1 MVVIIDDREDV
12 WNFAPNLIHVR
23 PYHFFQHTGDINAPP
38 GLAKQEKDDKEGY
51 DFTSI
56 NSGEKTSSDASHPE
70 ASNGSLS
77 KDQKDEA
84 KISPKLALK
93 DVNCDSGTQE
103 EGESKS
109 EQCVAALTSSTEDT
123 KQVGVTKNEENKEGE
138 ANTTELTK
146 EDTCAEDERER
157 IAPGISEKTPED
169 KDVKPLEE
177 CSKIHIHDTDD
188 YLLHLQ
194 YVLRTIHHA
203 YYELY
208 DESRKKGEAVPD
220 MKIVLPY
227 ARRKVLAK
235 VQVVFSGVVP
245 TNTPLEK
252 SKPYLVARSL
262 GADVMDRVSET
273 TTHVIAARLGTVKVR
288 PK

>member
-1 MVVIIDDREDV
+1 MVVIIDDREEV

-51 DFTSI
+51 DFTPI
-56 NSGEKTSSDASHPE
+56 NSEEKISSDASHPV

-84 KISPKLALK
+84 LPKLTLT

-109 EQCVAALTSSTEDT
+109 EQCVAESTSSTEDT
-123 KQVGVTKNEENKEGE
+123 KQEVK
-138 ANTTELTK
+138 AHTTELPK
-146 EDTCAEDERER
+146 EDKCADDERER
-157 IAPGISEKTPED
+157 IAHGISETTPED
-169 KDVKPLEE
+169 KDLKPLEE

-194 YVLRTIHHA
+194 DILRTIHHA

-252 SKPYLVARSL
+252 SKPYLVASSL

>member
-84 KISPKLALK
+84 LPKLTLT

-109 EQCVAALTSSTEDT
+109 EQCVAESTSSTEDT
-123 KQVGVTKNEENKEGE
+123 KQEVK
-138 ANTTELTK
+138 AHTTELPK
-146 EDTCAEDERER
+146 EDKCADDERER
-157 IAPGISEKTPED
+157 IAHGISETTPEV
-169 KDVKPLEE
+169 KDLKPLEE

-194 YVLRTIHHA
+194 YILRTIHHA

-220 MKIVLPY
+220 TKIVLPY

-252 SKPYLVARSL
+252 SKPYLVASSL

>member
-1 MVVIIDDREDV
+1 MVVIIDDREEV
-12 WNFAPNLIHVR
+12 WNSAPNLIHVP
-23 PYHFFQHTGDINAPP
+23 PYHFFQHTGDINAPL

-51 DFTSI
+51 DFTPI
-56 NSGEKTSSDASHPE
+56 NSEEKISSDASHPE

-77 KDQKDEA
+77 KDNKDEVL
-84 KISPKLALK
+84 PKLALT

-103 EGESKS
+103 EGEIQS
-109 EQCVAALTSSTEDT
+109 EQCVAASTSIT
-123 KQVGVTKNEENKEGE
+123 EENKEVE
-138 ANTTELTK
+138 AHTTEQHK

-194 YVLRTIHHA
+194 YILRTIHHA

-220 MKIVLPY
+220 TKIVLPY

-252 SKPYLVARSL
+252 SKPYLVARRL